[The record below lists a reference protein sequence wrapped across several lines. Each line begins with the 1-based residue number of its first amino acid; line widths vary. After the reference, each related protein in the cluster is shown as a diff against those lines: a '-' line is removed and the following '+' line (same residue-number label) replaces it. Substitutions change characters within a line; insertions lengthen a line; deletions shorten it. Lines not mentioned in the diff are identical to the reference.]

1 MCVVCVCVCVRAYV
15 HVRVCVFVC
24 VHVHVWTC
32 ACVHPLLHHIL
43 PPSHS
48 PSPHNHSFPPPLLPP
63 TQGIHNYLNFDQT
76 QKTTSDEY
84 IRLPQMVAN
93 EEARRAL
100 NRSPFDRALDDEE
113 KAFMRDTW
121 EGVAEGDA
129 PPLPPRSQMK
139 LSLGDLENDLLMREI
154 RKDEDDHD
162 RNVLDSGDSARQVKA
177 RRGREWC
184 EGGGE

>member
-1 MCVVCVCVCVRAYV
+1 
-15 HVRVCVFVC
+15 
-24 VHVHVWTC
+24 
-32 ACVHPLLHHIL
+32 
-43 PPSHS
+43 
-48 PSPHNHSFPPPLLPP
+48 
-63 TQGIHNYLNFDQT
+63 
-76 QKTTSDEY
+76 
-84 IRLPQMVAN
+84 MVAN

-100 NRSPFDRALDDEE
+100 NRSPFERALDDEE

-121 EGVAEGDA
+121 EGVAEGGA